1 MTFEIPATAKPGD
14 ILTPD
19 GQILCRDGELHEYG
33 YFTVSYEQAQ
43 IARAHGWGCRAGVF
57 LEADHTDE
65 KSWAY
70 AEEERQD
77 ALQNGEKPPLV
88 PIYREAPM
96 CPLDVPPSCRIT
108 AARQASS

>member
-1 MTFEIPATAKPGD
+1 MPGTTSSRHCLPPKPTLLPGPVANA
-14 ILTPD
+14 I
-19 GQILCRDGELHEYG
+19 
-33 YFTVSYEQAQ
+33 EQAQ
-43 IARAHGWGCRAGVF
+43 IARTHGWGCRAGVF
-57 LEADHTDE
+57 LEAEHTDE

-88 PIYREAPM
+88 PIYREALM